1 MAGKESD
8 LIEQIISLREELRLS
23 EDRVADCVDDLDSN
37 QVAESQ
43 RAVIEQAKGML
54 MGRTDDLSADEAL
67 VLLVAA
73 SQRQDARVED
83 IARKMVDRR
92 SVVEE

>member
-1 MAGKESD
+1 MAGRETD
-8 LIEQIISLREELRLS
+8 LIEQIISLRAELQLS

-37 QVAESQ
+37 HVAEAH

-67 VLLVAA
+67 VLLVHA
-73 SQRQDARVED
+73 SQRENVSVDDVARQ
-83 IARKMVDRR
+83 MVDRR
-92 SVVEE
+92 SAPEK